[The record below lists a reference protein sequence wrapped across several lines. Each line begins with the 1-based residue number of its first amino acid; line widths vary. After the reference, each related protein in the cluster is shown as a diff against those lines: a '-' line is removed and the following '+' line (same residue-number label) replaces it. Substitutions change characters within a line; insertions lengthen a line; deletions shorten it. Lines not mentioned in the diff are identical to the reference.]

1 MTEPAMTEQ
10 SVRVTIV
17 NHAAVDI
24 AVAPAAVWQTILDEY
39 IEAKKFR
46 EIGYA
51 IEAIDDPAAH
61 LGGYRMRFE
70 QDGAVID
77 ERICHVTERDDA
89 AHRLSM
95 YADYLAGGM
104 IVYATYHAETVPG
117 GTRYRLDCHSTLG
130 IAQPAGAGRA
140 EVAAAVG
147 DMSAQFGAALT
158 GYLESI
164 KAKLEA
170 QG

>member
-1 MTEPAMTEQ
+1 MTDQ
-10 SVRVTIV
+10 RVRVTIV
-17 NHAAVDI
+17 NHAAIDI
-24 AVAPAAVWQTILDEY
+24 AASPAAVWQTILDEY

-46 EIGYA
+46 ELGYA
-51 IEAIDDPAAH
+51 IEPLDDPAAC

-70 QDGAVID
+70 QDGAVVD
-77 ERICHVTERDDA
+77 ERICHVTERDEA

-95 YADYLAGGM
+95 FADYLAGGM
-104 IVYATYHAETVPG
+104 IVYATYHADEAPG

-130 IAQPAGAGRA
+130 IDQPAGAERSEIA
-140 EVAAAVG
+140 SAAG
-147 DMSAQFGAALT
+147 EMKAQFGTALT

-164 KAKLEA
+164 KAKLET

>member
-1 MTEPAMTEQ
+1 MTEQ
-10 SVRVTIV
+10 NIRVTIV
-17 NHAAVDI
+17 NHVAVDI
-24 AVAPAAVWQTILDEY
+24 AAPPAAVWQTILDEY

-51 IEAIDDPAAH
+51 IEPLDDPAAY
-61 LGGYRMRFE
+61 LGGYHMHLE
-70 QDGAVID
+70 QDGAVVD
-77 ERICHVTERDDA
+77 ERLCHVTERDDT

-104 IVYATYHAETVPG
+104 IVYATYHAEDIPG

-130 IAQPAGAGRA
+130 IARPADASRAGI
-140 EVAAAVG
+140 AAAVG
-147 DMSAQFGAALT
+147 ETRAQFDAALT

-164 KAKLEA
+164 KTKLET

>member
-1 MTEPAMTEQ
+1 MTEQ
-10 SVRVTIV
+10 NIRVTIV

-24 AVAPAAVWQTILDEY
+24 AAPPAAVWQTILDEY

-51 IEAIDDPAAH
+51 IEPLDDPATC
-61 LGGYRMRFE
+61 LGGYRMRLE

-77 ERICHVTERDDA
+77 ERLCHVTERDEI

-95 YADYLAGGM
+95 FADYLAGGM
-104 IVYATYHAETVPG
+104 IVYATYHAEAAPG

-130 IAQPAGAGRA
+130 IPQPAGAGRA
-140 EVAAAVG
+140 EVAAAVAE
-147 DMSAQFGAALT
+147 MTAQFDAALT

-164 KAKLEA
+164 KAKLET

>member
-1 MTEPAMTEQ
+1 MTEN

-24 AVAPAAVWQTILDEY
+24 AISPAAVWQTILDEY

-46 EIGYA
+46 ELGYA
-51 IEAIDDPAAH
+51 IEALDDPAAY
-61 LGGYRMRFE
+61 LGGYHMRLE
-70 QDGAVID
+70 QDGAVVD
-77 ERICHVTERDDA
+77 ERICHVTERDEA

-95 YADYLAGGM
+95 FADYLAGGM
-104 IVYATYHAETVPG
+104 IVYATYHADAAPG
-117 GTRYRLDCHSTLG
+117 GTRYRLDCHATLG
-130 IAQPAGAGRA
+130 IAPPAGAGQA
-140 EVAAAVG
+140 EIAATVG
-147 DMSAQFGAALT
+147 EMTAQFNAALN

-164 KAKLEA
+164 KAKLET

>member
-1 MTEPAMTEQ
+1 MTEQ
-10 SVRVTIV
+10 NVRVTIV

-24 AVAPAAVWQTILDEY
+24 AAPPAAVWQTILDEY

-51 IEAIDDPAAH
+51 IEPLDDPAAY
-61 LGGYRMRFE
+61 LGGYHMRFE
-70 QDGAVID
+70 QDGAVVD
-77 ERICHVTERDDA
+77 ERLCHVTEHDEA
-89 AHRLSM
+89 ALRLSM
-95 YADYLAGGM
+95 FADYLAGGM
-104 IVYATYHAETVPG
+104 IVYATYHAEAAPG

-130 IAQPAGAGRA
+130 IPQPAGAGRA
-140 EVAAAVG
+140 EVAAAVAE
-147 DMSAQFGAALT
+147 MTAQFDAALT

-164 KAKLEA
+164 KAKLET